1 MTSCQELLVQSL
13 TDACKCYCLDTW
25 NHFQS
30 HLATLACELA
40 QACCEKNECSCPNYL
55 PQILLK
61 KTKKESLKLWNS
73 QLCISNPQK
82 VYFSFFFTWVVWFL
96 NNFSLAPGFWT
107 VDCSCSGINFRLHRF
122 IEIAL
127 NFKEPLSLSG
137 RPVFVEV
144 NKWLPYGEL
153 DLL

>member
-1 MTSCQELLVQSL
+1 MPRAISPIIDWCLQVLLFRHMEPLPVTSG
-13 TDACKCYCLDTW
+13 
-25 NHFQS
+25 HFGMWIGTS
-30 HLATLACELA
+30 MLWKEWMFLPKLST
-40 QACCEKNECSCPNYL
+40 PNS
-55 PQILLK
+55 LK
-61 KTKKESLKLWNS
+61 KKKESLKLWNS
-73 QLCISNPQK
+73 QLCISDPQK

-107 VDCSCSGINFRLHRF
+107 VDCSCSGIDFRLHRF